1 MKPNT
6 FNSFEMTAREAD
18 QEALVG
24 KAPQQVIDLTK
35 KKNSL
40 VLCRLTE
47 PVHLLSQEGLY
58 WYQKF

>member
-1 MKPNT
+1 
-6 FNSFEMTAREAD
+6 MTAREAD

-58 WYQKF
+58 WNQKF

>member
-1 MKPNT
+1 LKPNT

-35 KKNSL
+35 KKSL
-40 VLCRLTE
+40 VVCRLTE
-47 PVHLLSQEGLY
+47 PVHLLSQEG
-58 WYQKF
+58 